1 MCVCFPREH
10 LTNIRTLLQASQFLE
25 LPNPA
30 DFLRSALCVSY
41 THAQLCAWLPLSYFH
56 TFSFRGRSLLSVGF
70 MPSKAAYSLLLLLSI
85 QYTSKL
91 LSVTAQPRAHSLLI
105 GASLRDMAR
114 LRGGLLIARGACRIL
129 GCLLALADL
138 GNRDEI

>member
-1 MCVCFPREH
+1 MCVCVFHVQH

-56 TFSFRGRSLLSVGF
+56 TFSFCGRSLLSVGF

-105 GASLRDMAR
+105 GASLRDTAR
-114 LRGGLLIARGACRIL
+114 LRGGLLIA
-129 GCLLALADL
+129 CLYSDF
-138 GNRDEI
+138 GVFTCSG